1 MVSTRLGM
9 SPRSPVSTNVLWTL
23 AALAALYAFTIY
35 RLWRRSR
42 WAWFVSWLPVLGM
55 LIFGLGVLV
64 FVRPAS
70 AFERVLLSGILVP
83 SLLLLPLQWKLRSE
97 LR

>member
-1 MVSTRLGM
+1 
-9 SPRSPVSTNVLWTL
+9 
-23 AALAALYAFTIY
+23 
-35 RLWRRSR
+35 
-42 WAWFVSWLPVLGM
+42 M